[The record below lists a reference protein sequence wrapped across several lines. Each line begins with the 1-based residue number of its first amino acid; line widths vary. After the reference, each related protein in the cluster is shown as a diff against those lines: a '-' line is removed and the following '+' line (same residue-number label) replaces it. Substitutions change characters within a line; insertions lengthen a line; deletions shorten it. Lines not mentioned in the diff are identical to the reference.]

1 MIKSSYGDIQ
11 RSAVYTVREAAA
23 VVRELR
29 EATGLTQQELAS
41 RARVSRSFVADVE
54 AGKPSVEASKL
65 FDVFNALGHE
75 IAVRNVETGEFR
87 R

>member
-1 MIKSSYGDIQ
+1 M
-11 RSAVYTVREAAA
+11 YTVREAAA

-29 EATGLTQQELAS
+29 EATGLTQQELAF
-41 RARVSRSFVADVE
+41 RANVSRSFVADVE

-75 IAVRNVETGEFR
+75 IAVRNAETGEFR

>member
-1 MIKSSYGDIQ
+1 M
-11 RSAVYTVREAAA
+11 YTVREAAA

-29 EATGLTQQELAS
+29 ETTGLTQQELAS
-41 RARVSRSFVADVE
+41 RANVSRSFVADVE

-75 IAVRNVETGEFR
+75 IAVRNGETGEFR